1 MVIKMIDLKLAN
13 ENIKNYKFDY
23 FGYLVI
29 IDRIRTND
37 ILENNDVKKMKEH
50 LKMIKNKYKTELVQ
64 LAKLLEVKLSFK
76 DPNKL
81 NKKELVEQLNFISD
95 VLPAIGYIKLGL
107 QKQIGID

>member
-37 ILENNDVKKMKEH
+37 ILENNDN
-50 LKMIKNKYKTELVQ
+50 KN
-64 LAKLLEVKLSFK
+64 SRH
-76 DPNKL
+76 NK
-81 NKKELVEQLNFISD
+81 SRR
-95 VLPAIGYIKLGL
+95 PG
-107 QKQIGID
+107 